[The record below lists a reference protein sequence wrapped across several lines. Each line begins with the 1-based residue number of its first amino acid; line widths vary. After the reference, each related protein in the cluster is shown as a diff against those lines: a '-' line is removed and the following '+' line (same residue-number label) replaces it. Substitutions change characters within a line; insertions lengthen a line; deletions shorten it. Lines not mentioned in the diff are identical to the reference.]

1 MAARY
6 HRLTWLGLTR
16 KHPILIGLAIV
27 APYWA
32 LLSWILV
39 ARVF

>member
-1 MAARY
+1 MAARH

-16 KHPILIGLAIV
+16 KHPILMGLAIA

-32 LLSWILV
+32 LLSWV
-39 ARVF
+39 MWARLN